1 MHKDSGRHSLFTCTP
16 PSELRER
23 IINVHFWAYTT
34 KPSIFARLV
43 YHIRDLG
50 YAAGV
55 IYYTCCELAGVD
67 GVGELIKLFAIAI
80 KSDLILFC
88 VVSVV
93 RRLSHSFCQGFSLYI
108 HLGSLG
114 IGPCPV
120 CDGDAVTPTPR
131 FFHLL
136 QSSLP
141 YMFALEN
148 VHANS
153 MSKINQRIT
162 AAANR
167 EVIVVLRQSA
177 KGTKFFFENSDELF

>member
-55 IYYTCCELAGVD
+55 IYYTCYELAGVD

-93 RRLSHSFCQGFSLYI
+93 SHTASAKVSPYIYTLGRWVSDLALYVTVTPWRPHRGFSI
-108 HLGSLG
+108 S
-114 IGPCPV
+114 
-120 CDGDAVTPTPR
+120 
-131 FFHLL
+131 FN
-136 QSSLP
+136 LP
-141 YMFALEN
+141 YRICSPLKMFMQTQCQRSISAL
-148 VHANS
+148 
-153 MSKINQRIT
+153 QQLP
-162 AAANR
+162 
-167 EVIVVLRQSA
+167 IVKL
-177 KGTKFFFENSDELF
+177 